1 MFGHFKRNLLHS
13 ESYILIICN
22 LYIYMEPY
30 FILIII
36 LQVVISSPIYLVWD
50 FVFDFRAKVFK

>member
-1 MFGHFKRNLLHS
+1 
-13 ESYILIICN
+13 
-22 LYIYMEPY
+22 MEPY

-36 LQVVISSPIYLVWD
+36 LQVVIYSPIYLVWD